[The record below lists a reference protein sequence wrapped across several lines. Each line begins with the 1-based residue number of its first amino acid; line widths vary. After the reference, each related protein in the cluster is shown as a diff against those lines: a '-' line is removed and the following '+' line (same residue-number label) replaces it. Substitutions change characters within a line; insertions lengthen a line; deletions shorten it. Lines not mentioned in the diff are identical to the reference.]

1 VNVAYIVAAHNDLAQ
16 LERLLRRLAGPDT
29 TLVVHVDRR
38 AGDDAYA
45 AFRAQTQDLDLHHLE
60 RHLGFWGGF
69 GVVRATL
76 KGIRHLVE
84 AGAPYDYAILLSGQD
99 YPLRPAAEIRRTLAD
114 ESGTSFMSYF
124 ALPYAGWGERG
135 GFDRIERWHL
145 VHRFA
150 LHVPLPWRRRIPG
163 GLAPYGGG
171 RSWLLE
177 RRAVEYV
184 DSFVRENPSF
194 VRFFEHT
201 LHPSELFVQ
210 TILLNSPLA
219 PTIVNDHRL
228 FVRWRGGAS
237 PATLTLDDAAEL
249 TATDCLFARK
259 FDSAV
264 SGELLDLLDER
275 LDAEAHAVA
284 R

>member
-1 VNVAYIVAAHNDLAQ
+1 VRVAYIVAAHGDLGQ
-16 LERLLRRLAGPDT
+16 LERLLRRLDGPDT

-45 AFRAQTQDLDLHHLE
+45 AFSARTRDLDVHHLP

-76 KGIRHLVE
+76 KGIRYLVD
-84 AGAPYDYAILLSGQD
+84 ANDPYDYAVLLSGQD
-99 YPLRPAAEIRRTLAD
+99 YPLRSAEEIRRTLAR
-114 ESGTSFMSYF
+114 EAGRSFMSHF
-124 ALPYAGWGERG
+124 RLPYAGWGARG
-135 GFDRIERWHL
+135 GFDRVERWHL
-145 VHRFA
+145 VWRTA
-150 LHVPLPWRRRIPG
+150 LHVSLPWRRRIPG
-163 GLAPYGGG
+163 GLAAYGGG

-184 DSFVRENPSF
+184 DTFVRENPSF

-201 LHPSELFVQ
+201 LHPSELFFQ

-219 PTIVNDHRL
+219 PTIVDDHRL
-228 FVRWRGGAS
+228 FVRWRGGSS
-237 PATLTLDDAAEL
+237 PATLTLADAEEL
-249 TATDCLFARK
+249 AVSDCLFARK

-264 SGELLDLLDER
+264 SAALLDR